1 MSWSSRYV
9 PTTACCRASRS
20 ATGSRCRQRASDRLA
35 AGRGSR
41 ELSEVA
47 LEALS
52 LSEVAPGA
60 PEPSEVA
67 PPGLLALDCLEQRLE
82 VALAEALRAVP
93 LDQLEEHRRPVLH
106 GLGEY
111 LQQVAVLVPVRQDP
125 ELPQL
130 IERNASL
137 ADPFAQRVVI
147 AVRRGQEVDAHRA
160 HAADGRHDVIG
171 GQGDVLD
178 AGAAVALQVLVDL
191 G

>member
-1 MSWSSRYV
+1 MSWSSRSV

-20 ATGSRCRQRASDRLA
+20 ATGSRCRPRASDRLA
-35 AGRGSR
+35 GGAAGSP
-41 ELSEVA
+41 EL
-47 LEALS
+47 
-52 LSEVAPGA
+52 
-60 PEPSEVA
+60 SEVA
-67 PPGLLALDCLEQRLE
+67 PPGLLPLDCLEQRLE

-178 AGAAVALQVLVDL
+178 AGAAVELQVLVDL